1 MLLPDNLMDAAAEL
15 ADAAE
20 RFLEE
25 GWKLPP
31 ELKDYNGD
39 QDSFAEA
46 LQHYADLQE
55 DACGTLARS
64 LRDFRS
70 AEMRELCARDAY
82 ASASVY

>member
-1 MLLPDNLMDAAAEL
+1 M
-15 ADAAE
+15 
-20 RFLEE
+20 
-25 GWKLPP
+25 
-31 ELKDYNGD
+31 KDYNGD